1 MSNINKL
8 IVNTYGGPGSGK
20 STAAASIYA
29 TLKRHHIDCELV
41 TDFAKD
47 MIIQGNTSAMNN
59 QLYVWASQLY
69 RNQCAYDRATVTI
82 SDTPIL
88 LGCIYNKDKT
98 NFLSPNLEL
107 VIFEQY
113 RKMNNFNLMVPRNM
127 DVEYSMF
134 GRIHTEQQSI
144 QIDQDIVELLTDND
158 IPFTYYSDDDL
169 DDICASILQIVK

>member
-1 MSNINKL
+1 MKINK
-8 IVNTYGGPGSGK
+8 IMCSMYGGPGSGK

-29 TLKRHHIDCELV
+29 QLKRQHIDCELV

-47 MIIQGNTSAMNN
+47 MIIQGNTAAMNN

-88 LGCIYNKDKT
+88 LGCIYNRDAS
-98 NFLSPNLEL
+98 NFVSPNLEL

-144 QIDQDIVELLTDND
+144 RIDQDIVELLTDND

-169 DDICASILQIVK
+169 VNICDSILQIVK